1 MSRRIYL
8 DYNGSTPIDPAAREA
23 MQPFLM
29 DHYGNPSSAHW
40 AASFARDAI
49 ERARGQVARLLACDP
64 TEIAFTSGG
73 TEANNMAL
81 KGLFFAK
88 HGEIAKPHF
97 ITSSVEHPAVL
108 EPLRFL
114 ATLGASTTVVP
125 VDRYGQVD
133 PNGVRQAI
141 RPNTVLISVMHANN
155 EVGTIEPIAEIA
167 AIAREH
173 GVLLH
178 TDAAQTV
185 GKLPVDVDVLGVD
198 LLSIAGHKLYGPKGV
213 GALFIRE
220 GIDLIPLLH
229 GAGHEAGRRAGTEN
243 VPQIIG
249 LGAACEL
256 SHSWIEGNT
265 TVRLR
270 DLLWQAL
277 QDRFGDRVVLNGHP
291 TERLP
296 NTLNVGFRG
305 EIGSELLARIPN
317 IAASTGSACHAG
329 SLQMSPVLEA
339 MRLSEEVGA
348 GAVRFSLGR
357 HTTPAD
363 IQEVL
368 EMLDQDRTRRNVATA
383 LSAD

>member
-1 MSRRIYL
+1 
-8 DYNGSTPIDPAAREA
+8 
-23 MQPFLM
+23 MQPFLT

-40 AASFARDAI
+40 AALSARDAI
-49 ERARGQVARLLACDP
+49 ERARGQVASLLASDP
-64 TEIAFTSGG
+64 TEIVFTSGG

-81 KGLFFAK
+81 KGVFFVK
-88 HGEIAKPHF
+88 QGEVAKPHF

-114 ATLGASTTVVP
+114 ETLGASATVLP

-133 PNGVRQAI
+133 PNDVRRAI

-155 EVGTIEPIAEIA
+155 EVGTIEPIPQIA
-167 AIAREH
+167 AIAREN
-173 GVLLH
+173 GVFLH

-185 GKLPVDVDVLGVD
+185 GKLPVDVDALRVN

-220 GIDLIPLLH
+220 GIDLVPLLH
-229 GAGHEAGRRAGTEN
+229 GASHEAGRRAGTEN
-243 VPQIIG
+243 VPQIVG

-256 SHSWIEGNT
+256 AHSWTEGNT

-270 DLLWQAL
+270 DHLWQVL

-291 TERLP
+291 SERLP

-329 SLQMSPVLEA
+329 SMQMSPVLQA
-339 MRLSEEVGA
+339 MGVPVDVGL

-357 HTTPAD
+357 YTTHAD

-368 EMLDQDRTRRNVATA
+368 EMLDPNRTRRTATTA